1 MLTDL
6 HGKQFGTDNVRLLE
20 AVQAA
25 KPDLIAVCGDLADEH
40 SGVDFV
46 PALMRGL
53 VAIAPTYYVS
63 GNHEWAAGLMPALR
77 QIFQQ
82 TGVTYLRNTAVT
94 AERGGDTIVLAG
106 IDDPNGYADQK
117 TPEQV
122 AADVYGTYGEPF
134 WLLLAHR
141 NNLFSGEYCRLG
153 ADLTLSGHGHGGIW
167 RLPWSNEGLFGA
179 HGCCSRRL
187 QTAFTAARTAIRR
200 ARRCL
205 SRAGWGRT
213 PISCRAFSTAL
224 RWRWSFYRKQADGM
238 KEFYA
243 GKLDIAV
250 IGAGTPGSRRRSPP
264 AAGAGDGGL
273 YHQPRRGRQHALQ
286 PSHRR
291 HGQGP
296 PLSASST
303 RWAARWAARPTARA
317 SSTGCSTAARGPAVW
332 SLRAQADRRLYQQVM
347 KHTLEQTPHLQLRQ
361 AEVVDLRAEDGTSR
375 RLSCARARSTA
386 CGPP

>member
-1 MLTDL
+1 M
-6 HGKQFGTDNVRLLE
+6 
-20 AVQAA
+20 QAA

-82 TGVTYLRNTAVT
+82 MGVTYLRNTAVT

-167 RLPWSNEGLFGA
+167 RLPFTDGLLDTNLNWFPSFTSGFYHCTDEDCAGA
-179 HGCCSRRL
+179 EVFVSRGL
-187 QTAFTAARTAIRR
+187 GN
-200 ARRCL
+200 
-205 SRAGWGRT
+205 SPKW
-213 PISCRAFSTAL
+213 AL
-224 RWRWSFYRKQADGM
+224 RLFNRPQ
-238 KEFYA
+238 
-243 GKLDIAV
+243 LAV
-250 IGAGTPGSRRRSPP
+250 I
-264 AAGAGDGGL
+264 
-273 YHQPRRGRQHALQ
+273 
-286 PSHRR
+286 
-291 HGQGP
+291 
-296 PLSASST
+296 
-303 RWAARWAARPTARA
+303 
-317 SSTGCSTAARGPAVW
+317 
-332 SLRAQADRRLYQQVM
+332 
-347 KHTLEQTPHLQLRQ
+347 TLKK
-361 AEVVDLRAEDGTSR
+361 G
-375 RLSCARARSTA
+375 
-386 CGPP
+386 